1 VSILNHLRRNAHLDD
16 DAFVAIWTDAS
27 VTGDPPAH
35 PHLQGCAA
43 CRSRFVGFSEWLEG
57 IRSEAVAEADA
68 HFPAERLAQQH
79 AQIFRRLEAA
89 ERPARVIAFPKFARP
104 IAARGSR
111 LHRWVLTSAAAG
123 LIVGLG
129 LGQMMDFRRL
139 TQPPAAAVRYVE
151 STGSDRSGLPVQT
164 ASVMSSDDTL
174 MAEVDASLTRRTP
187 ELRAI
192 DELTPRAPFPDP
204 DDRR

>member
-1 VSILNHLRRNAHLDD
+1 MSILNRLRLNAHLND
-16 DAFVAIWTDAS
+16 DALVAIWTDAS
-27 VTGDPPAH
+27 VAGAEPAH
-35 PHLQGCAA
+35 PHLKACAA
-43 CRSRFVGFSEWLEG
+43 CRSRFVAFSEWLENL
-57 IRSEAVAEADA
+57 RVDAVAEADA

-89 ERPARVIAFPKFARP
+89 ERPARVIRFPKFARP
-104 IAARGSR
+104 IAANSSR
-111 LHRWVLTSAAAG
+111 VHRWVLTSAAAG

-129 LGQMMDFRRL
+129 LGQMMDFRLL
-139 TQPPAAAVRYVE
+139 TRQPASGGRYVD
-151 STGSDRSGLPVQT
+151 SSGSDRSGVGVQN
-164 ASVMSSDDTL
+164 ASVTSSDDTL

-204 DDRR
+204 DDRH